1 MRDSA
6 FNGNN
11 YIGAVCG
18 YIKGGTIKNC
28 HAVGTTIGDSDRD
41 DSQYWGGIVGCMTGN
56 NVVTDCTNSGTV
68 SGCWNLGGIAGF
80 AGTNTTVQRC
90 FNSGAVT
97 GRYARFGGIVGQIS
111 GARVQDCGNT
121 GAVSEFT
128 SSSGSQYGG
137 IVGLAESD
145 STIQNC
151 YNANKNTAAKIC
163 GSYSCDLF
171 NCYYLPNDTGSS
183 GSTVTGITAKT
194 AEQFASG
201 EVAYLLQGNRAEPV
215 WGQTLTG
222 ASKQNYPVLNGAKVY
237 QGTPCTGRYSNT
249 KEELKHDY
257 HDGKCIYCGE
267 PEIAYTVTIPAEV
280 TLGNAA
286 NAKATISAANV
297 TLPTD
302 KTLKVTVNGPFTA
315 TLDGY
320 NDVTASYKIKNGNDE
335 LTTDSAGLTAQSG
348 ETAKTTT
355 LTFVK
360 PDAAPYAGSY
370 TGTVTFTVSVSQ
382 TNP

>member
-1 MRDSA
+1 M
-6 FNGNN
+6 
-11 YIGAVCG
+11 
-18 YIKGGTIKNC
+18 
-28 HAVGTTIGDSDRD
+28 
-41 DSQYWGGIVGCMTGN
+41 
-56 NVVTDCTNSGTV
+56 
-68 SGCWNLGGIAGF
+68 
-80 AGTNTTVQRC
+80 
-90 FNSGAVT
+90 
-97 GRYARFGGIVGQIS
+97 
-111 GARVQDCGNT
+111 
-121 GAVSEFT
+121 
-128 SSSGSQYGG
+128 
-137 IVGLAESD
+137 
-145 STIQNC
+145 
-151 YNANKNTAAKIC
+151 
-163 GSYSCDLF
+163 
-171 NCYYLPNDTGSS
+171 
-183 GSTVTGITAKT
+183 
-194 AEQFASG
+194 
-201 EVAYLLQGNRAEPV
+201 
-215 WGQTLTG
+215 
-222 ASKQNYPVLNGAKVY
+222 LNGAKVY

-302 KTLKVTVNGPFTA
+302 KTLKVTVNDPFTA
-315 TLDGY
+315 TLVGTT
-320 NDVTASYKIKNGNDE
+320 DVTAHYTIKNGNDE
-335 LTTDSAGLTAQSG
+335 LTTDSAVLTAQSG